1 MSDEYQSRLT
11 ARFDALDRDGDG
23 AVTFEDFAALAS
35 AVLDAVG
42 EPVGTDRARA
52 LSKAAWSFY
61 KGLALNT
68 DVDRDGQITREE
80 FLLAAD
86 VSLRGNPE
94 GFERVVRPWA
104 EAVVAVADRDGDGRV
119 SRAEWVAVL
128 AAMWL
133 GGPAGEDLPGLDAD
147 EDGRITARELLDAA
161 VRFYTDPRA
170 VYAAPV

>member
-1 MSDEYQSRLT
+1 MTDYQARLT
-11 ARFDALDRDGDG
+11 ARFEALDRDGDG
-23 AVTFEDFAALAS
+23 AVTFEDFASLAS

-42 EPVGTDRARA
+42 EPVGTPRARA
-52 LSKAAWSFY
+52 LSSAAWSFY

-68 DVDRDGQITREE
+68 DVDRDGHITREE

-94 GFERVVRPWA
+94 GFTRVVRPWA
-104 EAVVAVADRDGDGRV
+104 EAVVAVADRDEDGHV
-119 SRAEWVAVL
+119 TRAEWVAVL

-133 GGPAGEDLPGLDAD
+133 GGPAGEELPGLDAD
-147 EDGRITARELLDAA
+147 EDGRITVTELLDAA

-170 VYAAPV
+170 VYGAPV